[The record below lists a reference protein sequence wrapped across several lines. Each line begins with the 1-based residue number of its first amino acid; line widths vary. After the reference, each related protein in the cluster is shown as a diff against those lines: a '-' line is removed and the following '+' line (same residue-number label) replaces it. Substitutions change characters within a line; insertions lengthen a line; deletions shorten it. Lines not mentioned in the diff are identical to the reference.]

1 MLSAREFVWWYN
13 GHPAHR
19 GLPVDLRNV
28 RSVAIVGLGN
38 VALDCARVLLQSPE
52 RLGRTDIAHAALD
65 QLRGSAVRE
74 VHLIGRRGP
83 VQASFTPKELREL
96 LSLPGLAVRVHP
108 PGALRSESLE
118 SELELAGSRIKKRVL
133 EVLRKGVSGAGVKA
147 GEGDGAPPATDA
159 GLKELHLRFLS
170 SPTRIEASDTSSGSP
185 PNLDLILERQRLEV
199 SPVTGES
206 IPVGTA
212 ELEALPVQ
220 LILKSIGYRSLP
232 VPGLPFDAR
241 RGVVPNHMGQVV
253 SQEGD
258 AGGEQSE
265 PRPVP
270 GLFVCG
276 WLGRGPTGIIGTNLI
291 DAEQTVESMV
301 RASESWP
308 GPSTGPGIA
317 ELLRERGVRFVP
329 WQGWEAIDR
338 AEVEAGEQLGKP
350 REKMVD
356 LAAMVKVGT
365 A

>member
-13 GHPAHR
+13 GHPAHQ
-19 GLPVDLRNV
+19 GLPVDLRSV

-52 RLGRTDIAHAALD
+52 RLGRTDITQAALD
-65 QLRGSAVRE
+65 QLRSSAVRE
-74 VHLIGRRGP
+74 VHIIGRRGP

-96 LSLPGLAVRVHP
+96 LSLPGLAVHVHP
-108 PGALRSESLE
+108 PGVLHSESLE
-118 SELELAGSRIKKRVL
+118 TELELAGSRIKKRVL
-133 EVLRKGVSGAGVKA
+133 EVLRKGASGAGVKA
-147 GEGDGAPPATDA
+147 GEGDGAGRATDA
-159 GLKELHLRFLS
+159 GPKELHLRFLS
-170 SPTRIEASDTSSGSP
+170 SPTRIEATDSSTESA

-241 RGVVPNHMGQVV
+241 RGVVPNHMGQVLEEDA
-253 SQEGD
+253 EG
-258 AGGEQSE
+258 EPSE